1 MLWYSNGFVRIR
13 AFERNAR
20 PYEAQA
26 PEKRSN
32 VVHVKQFRT
41 NTL

>member
-1 MLWYSNGFVRIR
+1 MLWYSNGFGIR
-13 AFERNAR
+13 TFERNAR

-26 PEKRSN
+26 LEKRSN